1 MKKSWKNPNI
11 IREKFHNLCQNIY
24 PCFMPLKKLTH
35 FLNKYFREPMYQV
48 FSTSQM
54 AAMLLFFVQSKLQST
69 DDTVGL
75 VKALHNFQ

>member
-1 MKKSWKNPNI
+1 
-11 IREKFHNLCQNIY
+11 
-24 PCFMPLKKLTH
+24 MPLKKLTH

-54 AAMLLFFVQSKLQST
+54 AAMLLFFVQSKSQST
-69 DDTVGL
+69 DETVGL